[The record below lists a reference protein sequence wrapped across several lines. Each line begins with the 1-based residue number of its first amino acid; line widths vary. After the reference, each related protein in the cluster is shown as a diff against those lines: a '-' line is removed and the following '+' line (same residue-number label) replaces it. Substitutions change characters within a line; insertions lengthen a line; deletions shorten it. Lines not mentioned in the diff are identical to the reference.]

1 MTWSQTQEDDGL
13 DPIPGPISHV
23 QPSSPYSEGG
33 LPHDT
38 TGPSTPFQSSRP
50 PASAGPKRAQE
61 PTLILRE
68 RQVDSIRAQVQR
80 RRRSALLRRHVGTLL
95 WVAAGGFAVLL
106 GAFLA
111 RGVRAL
117 WQPDEVGVE
126 SVTEASLLAREF
138 PSPAPQELT
147 TPPELESSKKA
158 APSSSRSAPSS
169 AKAKGSPTQAPP
181 TQSRSSQGP
190 SAQGPRKA
198 ALRLDEIP
206 TE

>member
-1 MTWSQTQEDDGL
+1 MSWPQIHEDDGL
-13 DPIPGPISHV
+13 DPIEGPVSHV
-23 QPSSPYSEGG
+23 QPSSPYAT
-33 LPHDT
+33 LPYAEPSSAPGQPSGT
-38 TGPSTPFQSSRP
+38 APGMGP
-50 PASAGPKRAQE
+50 GPKRAQE

-80 RRRSALLRRHVGTLL
+80 RRRSAQVRKHVGTLL

-117 WQPDEVGVE
+117 WEP
-126 SVTEASLLAREF
+126 EASVSDTTAASLHEV
-138 PSPAPQELT
+138 SPPPVALIASAPQPSRPSERAET
-147 TPPELESSKKA
+147 ARPSVSNEKTESQATASRR
-158 APSSSRSAPSS
+158 SRS
-169 AKAKGSPTQAPP
+169 T
-181 TQSRSSQGP
+181 
-190 SAQGPRKA
+190 